1 MIRRPPRST
10 RTDTLFPYTT
20 LFRSIRLDPLAFAKD
35 QRALQDI
42 AQLTRIAGPA
52 MSHQLLHGLGRR
64 PDESRLIRLL
74 AKKQRGGD
82 GANVLTTLD
91 QRLQMKR
98 HDIKPPVKVG
108 TELPAIAQRRQIAV
122 ARGNDTDIDR
132 YGMGC
137 ANG

>member
-1 MIRRPPRST
+1 
-10 RTDTLFPYTT
+10 
-20 LFRSIRLDPLAFAKD
+20 
-35 QRALQDI
+35 
-42 AQLTRIAGPA
+42 

-132 YGMGC
+132 YRSEERRVGKEC
-137 ANG
+137 VRTCSNRRSTYK

>member
-1 MIRRPPRST
+1 
-10 RTDTLFPYTT
+10 
-20 LFRSIRLDPLAFAKD
+20 
-35 QRALQDI
+35 
-42 AQLTRIAGPA
+42 

-91 QRLQMKR
+91 KRLQMKR

-122 ARGNDTDIDR
+122 ARGHDTDIDR
-132 YGMGC
+132 YGRGC
-137 ANG
+137 ANGSHFAPFGRAWSRERWGRCGWISGV